1 MFAAGAPVPPRR
13 GVVLAPIRVSAVK
26 VGIVVPFSWSFW
38 GGVPEHADHQARALL
53 ELGIDV
59 RVIIGH
65 DPPGRLTSML
75 HPRHGRHERPPPYV
89 IPVGRSVIAP
99 ANGSLSNIVLTP
111 WSILRIRRAL
121 EQERFDVLH
130 IHEPLVPVI
139 STAALVFAKC
149 PIVSTSHVSGET
161 MRWYP
166 IAHAEWGFLA
176 ERIDHRIAVSERARA
191 AAEPFIGGPIEIVP
205 NGVLVP
211 READAGNRRRNVV
224 FVGRHEP
231 RKGLAVLLRAWPAVA
246 ATTGARLR
254 VVGADP
260 LSVRWLMRREGL
272 AVEGVDLLGSIPED
286 ELTRELLEASVLAA
300 PSLGRE
306 SFGMVLTRA
315 FGCATPVVASDIEGY
330 SEVAGPEAAVLVP
343 PGDGDALAAA
353 LIALLE
359 DEPRRRALGEA
370 ARRLAAERYA
380 WERIAA
386 RLVEVYRALMGMPT
400 VRPAA
405 VA

>member
-1 MFAAGAPVPPRR
+1 
-13 GVVLAPIRVSAVK
+13 VK

-53 ELGIDV
+53 DLGIDV

-65 DPPGRLTSML
+65 DPPGRLTRML
-75 HPRHGRHERPPPYV
+75 HPRHGRHERPPAYV

-111 WSILRIRRAL
+111 GTIVRVRRAL
-121 EQERFDVLH
+121 EQERFDVVH
-130 IHEPLVPVI
+130 VHEPLVPII
-139 STAALVFAKC
+139 STATLVFAEC
-149 PIVSTSHVSGET
+149 PVVSTSHVAGET

-166 IAHAEWGFLA
+166 IACATWGFLA
-176 ERIDHRIAVSERARA
+176 ERLDYRIAVSERARA
-191 AAEPFIGGPIEIVP
+191 AAEPYLGSPIEIVP

-211 READAGNRRRNVV
+211 READPGNRRRHVV

-231 RKGLAVLLRAWPAVA
+231 RKGLPVLLRAWPDIA
-246 ATTGARLR
+246 ARTGARLR

-260 LSVRWLMRREGL
+260 LSVRWLMRRERLSGE
-272 AVEGVDLLGSIPED
+272 AVDLLGSIPEE
-286 ELTRELLEASVLAA
+286 ELTRELVDASVLAA

-330 SEVAGPEAAVLVP
+330 REVAGPEAAVLVP
-343 PGDGDALAAA
+343 PGDHDALAAA
-353 LIALLE
+353 LVALLE

-370 ARRLAAERYA
+370 ARRVAEERYA
-380 WERIAA
+380 WERVAG
-386 RLVEVYRALMGMPT
+386 RLVEIYRGLVGIPAA
-400 VRPAA
+400 REAA